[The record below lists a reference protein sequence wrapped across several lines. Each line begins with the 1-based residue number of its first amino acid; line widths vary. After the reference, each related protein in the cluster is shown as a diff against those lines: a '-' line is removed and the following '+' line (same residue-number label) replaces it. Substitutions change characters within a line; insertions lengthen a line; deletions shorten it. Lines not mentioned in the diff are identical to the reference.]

1 MNGIYPAVEARRR
14 KVKNVFQFR
23 DMPRS
28 NLPLVGH
35 SSALSRLTGSSPVA
49 ALASSHLFTTLLRQL
64 YNDRRQTEYTA
75 YTLST
80 RRREAHRV
88 CRRQGHPRTETA
100 YPPPRRRVRHDRQQ
114 LHAGKGFQLQTESEV
129 DSKAG
134 GRHGNP
140 YRLPERPF
148 ELHLRPPWHG
158 PGKTQADVR
167 QLPVHARVAQG
178 TGQARQAHHGR
189 A

>member
-1 MNGIYPAVEARRR
+1 
-14 KVKNVFQFR
+14 
-23 DMPRS
+23 MPRS

-114 LHAGKGFQLQTESEV
+114 LHAGKGFQLQTESEA

-158 PGKTQADVR
+158 PGKRR
-167 QLPVHARVAQG
+167 QMFGSYPFMLGWLKELGKLAKRITGVLDRLRTDNRLPDG
-178 TGQARQAHHGR
+178 TRNDEDKEEES
-189 A
+189 